1 MGKYDH
7 LETEFTKGFV
17 SKKWK
22 SIRQFAIAKG
32 IDPNSNIKRVGRGWV
47 DKAELLSNGVPKIA
61 QDQAKEEF
69 IERAKKD
76 WEIIYKNLGEAT
88 SIMAKKIK
96 EYAKKTEFTYMDAQG
111 ELRLDAKA
119 IKALIDAG
127 TSAVSLHKKTYIKE
141 DIPLSADSRQKI
153 EEAKLVKDAGDGK
166 KADTTIEDRINEKM
180 KEHGF
185 NK

>member
-1 MGKYDH
+1 MVKYTQ
-7 LETEFTKGFV
+7 LQIEFNQGYADGR
-17 SKKWK
+17 WK
-22 SIRQFAIAKG
+22 SVNQFAIAKG
-32 IDPNSNIKRVGRGWV
+32 IDPNGYIKRAAKGWKKQAEELRESLTTESQ
-47 DKAELLSNGVPKIA
+47 DKAK
-61 QDQAKEEF
+61 DEF

-96 EYAKKTEFTYMDAQG
+96 EYAKQTEFTYTDAQG

-141 DIPLSADSRQKI
+141 DIPLSAESRQKI

-166 KADTTIEDRINEKM
+166 KADTTIEDRIAEKM
-180 KEHGF
+180 KAHGF
-185 NK
+185 DK